1 MNTVQ
6 WATLLPIVC
15 YFALMYFIGVY
26 ALKLVNKAS
35 ISKGGSG
42 SAYMEEYM
50 TGGRNTGGFIVTPS
64 PRPTTHP

>member
-35 ISKGGSG
+35 LSKGGSG
-42 SAYMEEYM
+42 SAYMEE
-50 TGGRNTGGFIVTPS
+50 
-64 PRPTTHP
+64 